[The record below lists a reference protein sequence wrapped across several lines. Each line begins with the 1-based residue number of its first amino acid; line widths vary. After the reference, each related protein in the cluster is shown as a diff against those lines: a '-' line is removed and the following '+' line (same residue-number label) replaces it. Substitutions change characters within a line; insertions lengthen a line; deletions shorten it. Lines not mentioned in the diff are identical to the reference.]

1 MITSP
6 SGADLMS
13 PLTGPLVRKDFVGK
27 EDVSAE
33 ERLRMFNLI
42 RDLTA
47 SDYAGD
53 DAIATLHGGGS
64 MAAQKQAVLRSYD
77 SFRAKN
83 MAWRAAGIGE

>member
-1 MITSP
+1 MRAMGIAAINQFEMVEGVAVP
-6 SGADLMS
+6 N
-13 PLTGPLVRKDFVGK
+13 
-27 EDVSAE
+27 
-33 ERLRMFNLI
+33 NLI
-42 RDLTA
+42 ANCGKYHATSGHHKAVELLQDI
-47 SDYAGD
+47 AGD